1 MAGTHRSSMQEGI
14 PVKRNDATYVRL
26 CGIQRLHGEWLL
38 LTGPQPSP
46 RPGHPA
52 GQEWGAQE
60 KRRTFFIII
69 SSFHV
74 FIDLSVSL
82 SLALSLSLSFSPGL
96 WCRSLTCLSLS
107 LLPSLSTSAHS
118 LVRISP
124 PVMFELIYIYIYL
137 SLSLSLELLPTL
149 FVPSLPLFLVLCL
162 SCLPSVSLYH
172 SEGRRTIHKEEAK
185 GVRETTKETRRKSR
199 SAEGEREP

>member
-1 MAGTHRSSMQEGI
+1 MQEGI

-82 SLALSLSLSFSPGL
+82 SL
-96 WCRSLTCLSLS
+96 S
-107 LLPSLSTSAHS
+107 LLFRQGYGA
-118 LVRISP
+118 
-124 PVMFELIYIYIYL
+124 
-137 SLSLSLELLPTL
+137 
-149 FVPSLPLFLVLCL
+149 
-162 SCLPSVSLYH
+162 
-172 SEGRRTIHKEEAK
+172 GA
-185 GVRETTKETRRKSR
+185 
-199 SAEGEREP
+199 

>member
-1 MAGTHRSSMQEGI
+1 MQG
-14 PVKRNDATYVRL
+14 L
-26 CGIQRLHGEWLL
+26 
-38 LTGPQPSP
+38 
-46 RPGHPA
+46 
-52 GQEWGAQE
+52 
-60 KRRTFFIII
+60 
-69 SSFHV
+69 
-74 FIDLSVSL
+74 DLS
-82 SLALSLSLSFSPGL
+82 
-96 WCRSLTCLSLS
+96 LSLS

-124 PVMFELIYIYIYL
+124 PVMFELIYIYI